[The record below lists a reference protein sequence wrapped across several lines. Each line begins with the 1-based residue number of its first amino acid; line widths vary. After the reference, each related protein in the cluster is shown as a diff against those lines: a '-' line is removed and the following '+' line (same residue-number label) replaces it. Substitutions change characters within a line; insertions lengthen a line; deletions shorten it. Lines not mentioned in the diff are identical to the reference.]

1 MKLIKRMLALLM
13 AALLCM
19 GCALAQGEMPENVK
33 AAYQATG
40 DYLETLGTPGVG
52 SVGGEWMVIGLARS
66 GREVPEGYYAN
77 AEAYVCENADE
88 NGRLHRA
95 KSTENS
101 RMILGLTAIGADVTD
116 VGGVNLLSG
125 LSDFNFLSKQ
135 GNNGPIWALI
145 ALDCGDYELPDD
157 ANYIR
162 EMLVQAVLNM
172 QLEDGGWAFAG
183 TQADSDMTGMALQS
197 LARYYVHEGEAQLF
211 AVDVNPAVDAALDR
225 LSQMQFDD
233 GSFGTFD
240 GNGNIVPTSESISQV
255 VTALCALGIDPNAD
269 ERFIKNG
276 CSAIDALMDYFVEG
290 GGFKHL
296 LDHDRDGMATEQAY
310 YALTAYDRLLSGKTR
325 LYDMTDVLSAAQ

>member
-1 MKLIKRMLALLM
+1 MLLAL
-13 AALLCM
+13 LLCM
-19 GCALAQGEMPENVK
+19 GGELAEGAMPEKVND
-33 AAYQATG
+33 AYQTTG
-40 DYLETLGTPGVG
+40 DYLATLGTPGVG
-52 SVGGEWMVIGLARS
+52 SIGGEWMVIGLARS
-66 GREVPEGYYAN
+66 GRAVPDGYYAN
-77 AEAYVCENADE
+77 AEAYVRESADE

-101 RMILGLTAIGADVTD
+101 RMILALTAIGADVTN
-116 VGGVNLLSG
+116 VGGVNLLNG

-145 ALDCGDYELPDD
+145 ALDIGDYELPAG

-197 LARYYVHEGEAQLF
+197 LARYYVREGETQTF

-276 CSAIDALMDYFVEG
+276 RSAIDALLDYYVEG

-296 LDHDRDGMATEQAY
+296 LDNDRDGMATEQAY
-310 YALTAYDRLLSGKTR
+310 YALTAYARLLAVKTR
-325 LYDMTDVLSAAQ
+325 LYDMTDVVKENEQ

>member
-1 MKLIKRMLALLM
+1 MKKMIAMLLALLM
-13 AALLCM
+13 CM
-19 GCALAQGEMPENVK
+19 SGALAEGAMPENVNN
-33 AAYQATG
+33 AYQTTG

-52 SVGGEWMVIGLARS
+52 SIGGEWMVIGLARS
-66 GREVPEGYYAN
+66 GRAVPDGYYAN
-77 AEAYVCENADE
+77 AEAYVRESADE

-101 RMILGLTAIGADVTD
+101 RMILALTAIGADVTN
-116 VGGVNLLSG
+116 VGGVNLLDG

-145 ALDCGDYELPDD
+145 ALDSGDYELPAS

-197 LARYYVHEGEAQLF
+197 LARYYVREGETQTF

-240 GNGNIVPTSESISQV
+240 GNGNIAPTSESISQV

-269 ERFIKNG
+269 ERFLKNG
-276 CSAIDALMDYFVEG
+276 RSAIDALLDYYVEG

-296 LDHDRDGMATEQAY
+296 LDNDRDGMATEQAY
-310 YALTAYDRLLSGKTR
+310 YALTAYARLLAGKTR
-325 LYDMTDVLSAAQ
+325 LYDMTDVIKENAQ

>member
-1 MKLIKRMLALLM
+1 MRQMKNAFALLL
-13 AALLCM
+13 AALLCLS
-19 GCALAQGEMPENVK
+19 GALAEGQMPENVQ

-40 DYLETLGTPGVG
+40 DYLESLGTPGVG
-52 SVGGEWMVIGLARS
+52 AVGGEWMVIGLARS
-66 GREVPEGYYAN
+66 GRPVPEGYYAA
-77 AEAYVCENADE
+77 AEAYVRENADE

-101 RMILGLTAIGADVTD
+101 RMILALTAIGADVTN

-125 LSDFNFLSKQ
+125 LDDMNFLSKQ

-145 ALDCGDYELPDD
+145 ALDCGDYELPDS

-197 LARYYVHEGEAQLF
+197 LARYYVPAGETQLF
-211 AVDVNPAVDAALDR
+211 AVDVNPAVDAALNR
-225 LSQMQFDD
+225 LSEMQFDD
-233 GSFGTFD
+233 GSYGTFD

-255 VTALCALGIDPNAD
+255 VTALCALGIDPNTD
-269 ERFIKNG
+269 ERFVKNG
-276 CSAIDALMDYFVEG
+276 RSAINALMDYFVEG
-290 GGFKHL
+290 GGFRHL
-296 LDHDRDGMATEQAY
+296 LDHERDGMATEQAY
-310 YALTAYDRLLSGKTR
+310 YALTAYARLLSGQTR
-325 LYDMTDVLSAAQ
+325 LYDMTDALNAAQ

>member
-1 MKLIKRMLALLM
+1 MKKGIAMLLAL
-13 AALLCM
+13 LLCM
-19 GCALAQGEMPENVK
+19 GGALAEGAMPEKVND
-33 AAYQATG
+33 AYQTTG
-40 DYLETLGTPGVG
+40 DYLATLGTPGVG
-52 SVGGEWMVIGLARS
+52 SIGGEWMVIGLARS
-66 GREVPEGYYAN
+66 GRAVPDGYYAN
-77 AEAYVCENADE
+77 AEAYVRESADE

-101 RMILGLTAIGADVTD
+101 RMIMALTAIGADVTN
-116 VGGVNLLSG
+116 VGGVNLLNG

-145 ALDCGDYELPDD
+145 ALDSGDYELPAG

-197 LARYYVHEGEAQLF
+197 LARYYVREGETQTF

-276 CSAIDALMDYFVEG
+276 RSAIDALLDYYVEG

-296 LDHDRDGMATEQAY
+296 LDNDRDGMATEQAY
-310 YALTAYDRLLSGKTR
+310 YALTAYARLLAGKTR
-325 LYDMTDVLSAAQ
+325 LYDMTDVVKENEQ

>member
-1 MKLIKRMLALLM
+1 MKKLIALLLSLM
-13 AALLCM
+13 LLLS
-19 GCALAQGEMPENVK
+19 CALAEGTMADDVR
-33 AAYQATG
+33 AAYEATG
-40 DYLETLGTPGVG
+40 DYLESLGTPQVG

-66 GREVPEGYYAN
+66 GREVDEGYYAN
-77 AEAYVCENADE
+77 AEAYVRENADE
-88 NGRLHRA
+88 NGQLHRA

-101 RMILGLTAIGADVTD
+101 RMILALTAIGADVTN
-116 VGGVNLLSG
+116 VAGYNLLEPLG
-125 LSDFNFLSKQ
+125 DMEFLTKQ

-145 ALDCGDYELPDD
+145 ALDCGDYELPES

-162 EMLVQAVLNM
+162 EMLVQTILNM

-183 TQADSDMTGMALQS
+183 DSADSDMTGMALQS
-197 LARYYVHEGEAQLF
+197 LARYYVHEGEEQVF
-211 AVDVNPAVDAALDR
+211 GVDVNAAVDKALDR

-255 VTALCALGIDPNAD
+255 IVALCALNIYPAGD

-276 CSAIDALMDYFVEG
+276 RSTIDALMDYYVEG

-296 LDHDRDGMATEQAY
+296 LENELNGMATEQAY

-325 LYDMTDVLSAAQ
+325 LYDMTDALNQ